1 LVSYSKGITRARVFE
16 NRLLKEDI
24 GLHKVELTGD
34 WGRSHSEEPDNVV
47 IICRRMG
54 WVGHVARI
62 GESEG
67 AYRVGNLSERDRF
80 EDLVLDG
87 RIILKWIFKK
97 WFRRTWTSLI
107 WLRIVTSGGL
117 L

>member
-1 LVSYSKGITRARVFE
+1 MCREYGAE
-16 NRLLKEDI
+16 EDI
-24 GLHKVELTGD
+24 GLHKGEVTRGLR
-34 WGRSHSEEPDNVV
+34 RSHSEEHENAV
-47 IICRRMG
+47 IIWRRME

-62 GESEG
+62 GEREG

-80 EDLVLDG
+80 EDLILDG

-97 WFRRTWTSLI
+97 LVRRKWTSLI
-107 WLRIVTSGGL
+107 WLRIVRSGGL